1 MSKQEFLAQLRKGLS
16 GLPKD
21 DIDGRLMFYEEMIDD
36 RIEEGLSEEEAVLAV
51 GTVEEVAYQ
60 ITEEIQLL
68 NAPKE
73 KARTKKFKTWEIV
86 LLILGSPLWLSLMIT
101 GFALGVTFYALVW
114 TVNLCLW
121 AIEVPF
127 LIFEYISKGLFIA
140 CKKTTEAS
148 WYLTKKGGMLV
159 KKFFCGKENEN
170 EIGEN

>member
-1 MSKQEFLAQLRKGLS
+1 MNKYEFLEKLQKKLR
-16 GLPKD
+16 GLPEREVGER
-21 DIDGRLMFYEEMIDD
+21 INFYGEMIDD